1 METIKNII
9 NKPAAWMYFI
19 LVVALLIIVSNQAG
33 TVKDLEA
40 DLDNANVEISA
51 SATLTESLSN
61 EIAIREDAI
70 TGLNGELDAVN
81 DRLNQVDS
89 ERGNLETALVDLQSQ
104 LDSEIAN
111 PVCPTCLE
119 CPVVTE

>member
-1 METIKNII
+1 
-9 NKPAAWMYFI
+9 MYFI